1 MPIPFRLDYVIER
14 TLAEASSER
23 RALKELTGLKLSVAE
38 ARKVWPLILEH
49 KWYISERLGRDVG
62 LRVAAID
69 YFSNI
74 RPPLTLR
81 RTKDTLPAR
90 LRMMQPLSMGV

>member
-14 TLAEASSER
+14 TLAETSGER
-23 RALKELTGLKLSVAE
+23 RALQELTGVKLSAAE
-38 ARKVWPLILEH
+38 ARTAWPRILEH

-62 LRVAAID
+62 LKVAAID

-74 RPPLTLR
+74 RPPQVYR

-90 LRMMQPLSMGV
+90 LRMMQPLSLGV

>member
-14 TLAEASSER
+14 TLAEDGSAR
-23 RALKELTGLKLSVAE
+23 RALKELTGIRLSAE
-38 ARKVWPLILEH
+38 EAQSAWPLILEH
-49 KWYISERLGRDVG
+49 KWYMSERLGRDVG
-62 LRVAAID
+62 LKVAAID

-74 RPPLTLR
+74 RPPQTFH
-81 RTKDTLPAR
+81 RTKDTLPKR

>member
-1 MPIPFRLDYVIER
+1 MPIPFRLDYVIEK
-14 TLAEASSER
+14 TLAEDGSER
-23 RALKELTGLKLSVAE
+23 RALKELTGIKLSAE
-38 ARKVWPLILEH
+38 EAQSVWPRILEH

-62 LRVAAID
+62 LKVAAVD

-74 RPPLTLR
+74 RPPRSFR

-90 LRMMQPLSMGV
+90 LRMMQPLSMGG